1 MDAER
6 PYGAELMESG
16 GRDLKVLI
24 IMPLAEQRG
33 GSEVALLQLLKSGQG
48 LGVRWSVIFLE
59 DGPMVADAA
68 ACGVQSRVVPAG
80 RLRQPHH
87 MLAAVLKIARIL
99 SREKFDL
106 VFSWMTKAHLY
117 GGPAGMLARVPAM
130 WFQLGLPDPRGW
142 LDRCATAIPARGI
155 LACSHAT
162 AAAQTALNPARQVRA
177 VHLGVEVS
185 RFDPERVAAKDD
197 ARREL
202 GLPLAVPIVG
212 IVGRLQTW
220 KGIHVLI
227 NAMPAILQE
236 FPAARCVVV
245 GGVHD
250 LEPDYPAFLQQRI
263 DALNLSNV
271 VTMAGLQRNIP
282 EWISAMDVF
291 VHASDNEPFGLVVIE
306 GMAMAK
312 PIVAGSGF
320 GPAEIIT
327 PGVDGFLT
335 PFGDSAALADAVLRY
350 LRDPATGRSMGQAAR
365 RRALDFSVERYAE
378 NLVSAIRELLGPTP
392 LRAAK
397 GDHTP

>member
-130 WFQLGLPDPRGW
+130 WFQLGLPDPRM
-142 LDRCATAIPARGI
+142 AR
-155 LACSHAT
+155 
-162 AAAQTALNPARQVRA
+162 
-177 VHLGVEVS
+177 
-185 RFDPERVAAKDD
+185 
-197 ARREL
+197 
-202 GLPLAVPIVG
+202 
-212 IVGRLQTW
+212 
-220 KGIHVLI
+220 
-227 NAMPAILQE
+227 
-236 FPAARCVVV
+236 
-245 GGVHD
+245 
-250 LEPDYPAFLQQRI
+250 
-263 DALNLSNV
+263 
-271 VTMAGLQRNIP
+271 
-282 EWISAMDVF
+282 
-291 VHASDNEPFGLVVIE
+291 
-306 GMAMAK
+306 
-312 PIVAGSGF
+312 
-320 GPAEIIT
+320 
-327 PGVDGFLT
+327 
-335 PFGDSAALADAVLRY
+335 
-350 LRDPATGRSMGQAAR
+350 
-365 RRALDFSVERYAE
+365 
-378 NLVSAIRELLGPTP
+378 P
-392 LRAAK
+392 LRNSHSRPGHPRMLARHCRGPDGSQSRQA
-397 GDHTP
+397 GQSGASGRGGFPL

>member
-1 MDAER
+1 M
-6 PYGAELMESG
+6 
-16 GRDLKVLI
+16 
-24 IMPLAEQRG
+24 
-33 GSEVALLQLLKSGQG
+33 
-48 LGVRWSVIFLE
+48 
-59 DGPMVADAA
+59 
-68 ACGVQSRVVPAG
+68 
-80 RLRQPHH
+80 
-87 MLAAVLKIARIL
+87 
-99 SREKFDL
+99 
-106 VFSWMTKAHLY
+106 
-117 GGPAGMLARVPAM
+117 
-130 WFQLGLPDPRGW
+130 
-142 LDRCATAIPARGI
+142 
-155 LACSHAT
+155 
-162 AAAQTALNPARQVRA
+162 
-177 VHLGVEVS
+177 HLGVEVS